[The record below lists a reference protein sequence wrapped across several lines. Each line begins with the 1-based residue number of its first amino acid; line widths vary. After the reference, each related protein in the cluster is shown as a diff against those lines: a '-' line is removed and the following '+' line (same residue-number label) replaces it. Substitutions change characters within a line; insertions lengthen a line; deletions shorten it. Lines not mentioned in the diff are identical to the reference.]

1 MTQSRGFNCNTLNK
15 RLRDNLH
22 LKNLLVNQAEEKRF
36 FGAICASPGMFIDII
51 ALALF
56 NRCMF
61 VAVVLAAH
69 GLLDSRQATCYP
81 TAKFTDMLRHK
92 DHIENRVVVDGN
104 CVTSRGPG
112 TSLEFALTLVEKL
125 YGREKA
131 EEVQRG
137 LLVPSYWHE
146 CFYTTTNQ

>member
-1 MTQSRGFNCNTLNK
+1 M
-15 RLRDNLH
+15 
-22 LKNLLVNQAEEKRF
+22 NQAEEKRF
-36 FGAICASPGMFIDII
+36 FGAICASPGNVYRHQS
-51 ALALF
+51 ALF
-56 NRCMF
+56 NLCMF

-81 TAKFTDMLRHK
+81 SAKFTDMLRHK
-92 DHIENRVVVDGN
+92 DHIENRVVVDGK

-137 LLVPSYWHE
+137 LLVPSY
-146 CFYTTTNQ
+146 